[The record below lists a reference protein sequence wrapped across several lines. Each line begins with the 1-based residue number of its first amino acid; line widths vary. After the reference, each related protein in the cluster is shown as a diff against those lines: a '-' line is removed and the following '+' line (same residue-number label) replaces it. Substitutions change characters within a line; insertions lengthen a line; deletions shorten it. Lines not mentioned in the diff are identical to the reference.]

1 MSLPSL
7 LITLRTLLGEPNGAD
22 GLVPEVTKQFG
33 VDYEG
38 WWREAEGVT
47 RREATEE
54 KLRVMEDGVAA
65 VVVEDGGGK
74 GVEDGGVAVGITVE
88 VVGGK
93 RSLEEKDGGD
103 RVGKEEK
110 EEDRSVKQRTT

>member
-38 WWREAEGVT
+38 WWREAEEVT
-47 RREATEE
+47 MREATEG
-54 KLRVMEDGVAA
+54 KLRVMEDGVAS
-65 VVVEDGGGK
+65 VVVDGVEGGEK
-74 GVEDGGVAVGITVE
+74 GVEDGGVAVGDSAVK

-93 RSLEEKDGGD
+93 R
-103 RVGKEEK
+103 
-110 EEDRSVKQRTT
+110 

>member
-1 MSLPSL
+1 M

-65 VVVEDGGGK
+65 VVVEVGRVWRM
-74 GVEDGGVAVGITVE
+74 GVWLLGVRWRLLIGSDRWRRRME
-88 VVGGK
+88 VIGLVK
-93 RSLEEKDGGD
+93 RRRRRIG
-103 RVGKEEK
+103 
-110 EEDRSVKQRTT
+110 Q